1 MVRTGAGGGAGDVD
15 AMQPFLGKDGWG
27 REVVD
32 NNEYEGDFKDGLPH
46 GRGKKKW
53 GSGDSYG
60 EDARVR
66 LATPAEP
73 LPLREGHAPRADSG
87 GLSPRPGRRAHARTP
102 CRAQQRPGSVVPAR
116 PRELSARGDV
126 APAHARHAADGE
138 WHSGARHGAGTA
150 TYTGGAT
157 YKGSFKDGVFHG
169 KGRFTWAD
177 GTYYEGEW
185 KNGLEEVRTR
195 PALRRGAARRPLRV
209 LVLSLNALRS
219 MRRARA
225 TSCGRT
231 GSRTTASGA
240 EVCVPVLAHG
250 RCCSAAARC
259 SFGHPPCG

>member
-1 MVRTGAGGGAGDVD
+1 MPGLADVHPPRLPP
-15 AMQPFLGKDGWG
+15 QGEHGKQG
-27 REVVD
+27 RPQE
-32 NNEYEGDFKDGLPH
+32 
-46 GRGKKKW
+46 R
-53 GSGDSYG
+53 
-60 EDARVR
+60 
-66 LATPAEP
+66 
-73 LPLREGHAPRADSG
+73 
-87 GLSPRPGRRAHARTP
+87 

-116 PRELSARGDV
+116 PRKLSARGDV

-225 TSCGRT
+225 ER
-231 GSRTTASGA
+231 RF
-240 EVCVPVLAHG
+240 HW
-250 RCCSAAARC
+250 SAAA
-259 SFGHPPCG
+259 PCTYRHIFWPTPAALGLNSTPKK